1 MYRGH
6 FSCRYCNYEVTKYTP
21 QGLGMAR
28 ENHMRKH
35 KTKPKIEIECDQV
48 LKYPQLTCKQDKRYK
63 LCDADIKKILKLGKS
78 DLFNREIGVKFNVSD
93 TTIWGIFHQKKV
105 KESREKTRINNN
117 KRYHN
122 DEKYREYHSKKVS
135 EHIKIKRKINPEYN
149 KWTKLRQRK
158 WRKENPEKSNN
169 YAKNY
174 RERQKESNRL
184 VGM

>member
-1 MYRGH
+1 MNEEYKGKETKFKCKNCNSTIYKEMDKQVDYPYVCLSCDENMYG
-6 FSCRYCNYEVTKYTP
+6 FEVAYN
-21 QGLGMAR
+21 AR
-28 ENHMRKH
+28 
-35 KTKPKIEIECDQV
+35 
-48 LKYPQLTCKQDKRYK
+48 
-63 LCDADIKKILKLGKS
+63 IK
-78 DLFNREIGVKFNVSD
+78 
-93 TTIWGIFHQKKV
+93 
-105 KESREKTRINNN
+105 NN
-117 KRYHN
+117 KRYNN
-122 DEKYREYHSKKVS
+122 DKKYREYHSKKVS